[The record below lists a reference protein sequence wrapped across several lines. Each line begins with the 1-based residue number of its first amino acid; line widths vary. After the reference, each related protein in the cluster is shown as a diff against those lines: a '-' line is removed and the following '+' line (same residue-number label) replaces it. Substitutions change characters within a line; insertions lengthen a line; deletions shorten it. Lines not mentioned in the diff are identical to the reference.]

1 MADATYGPKV
11 YLTSGG
17 DKQVIASGGEVDV
30 ESGGALKLAGT
41 QVVATAAEINRAA
54 DASTRIVNVT
64 AATLAVTE
72 AEHDGKIVTINR
84 AAGCTVTLPAA
95 TGSGTKL
102 QFIVGTTITSN
113 NLIIQ
118 VTGDDVMTGLALLA
132 KDGADTVDAFETA
145 ADSDTITMNGST
157 KGGIK
162 GDSIE
167 LIDIAADLW
176 WVRILASATGT
187 EATPFSA
194 AV

>member
-1 MADATYGPKV
+1 MANR
-11 YLTSGG
+11 LTKGKALVGAIRVAEGKLDIGG
-17 DKQVIASGGEVDV
+17 TE
-30 ESGGALKLAGT
+30 
-41 QVVATAAEINRAA
+41 VVATAAEINRAA
-54 DASTRIVNVT
+54 DASTRIVNLT

-72 AEHDGKIVTINR
+72 ADHDSKVITVNR
-84 AAGCTVTLPAA
+84 AAGSTLTLPAA
-95 TGSGTKL
+95 TGSGTK
-102 QFIVGTTITSN
+102 IHVVVGTTITSN
-113 NLIIQ
+113 NLIVQ
-118 VTGDDVMTGLALLA
+118 VTGNDVMTGLALLA
-132 KDGADTVDAFETA
+132 QDGGDTAVAFETA

-176 WVRILASATGT
+176 WVRVVGSATGI